1 MIRLSKG
8 GGTTWDNCVT
18 ACMPCNSTK
27 SNRTDIKPINKPYAP
42 GYYEL
47 VRKRKLMDIQ
57 IRHPSW
63 ETWLDL

>member
-1 MIRLSKG
+1 
-8 GGTTWDNCVT
+8 
-18 ACMPCNSTK
+18 MPCNSSK
-27 SNRTDIKPINKPYAP
+27 SNRTDIKPKHKPHKP

-63 ETWLDL
+63 KPWLGLDDFA